1 MEPRE
6 VLVEIYN
13 EIKETKDSLYLA
25 QKALIYNSLRPLSI
39 AEGVMEEMHQKNEFV
54 MDRLKEEVKEQP
66 AASIYIPIPD
76 HFEKIRGHTL
86 GIITGLKEKISQG
99 ISFSD
104 EAMSALNFLIE
115 KTIGLLNN
123 TADLVL
129 AKNTVIYGYVK
140 ETENAIAM
148 STEDYEKRQEKES
161 AGEKGKTTSLKLFI
175 TILDSLKAITTHTGR
190 IAEELFK

>member
-1 MEPRE
+1 MEAKE

-13 EIKETKDSLYLA
+13 EIKETKDCLYLA
-25 QKALIYNSLRPLSI
+25 QKALMYNSLRPLSI
-39 AEGVMEEMHQKNEFV
+39 AEDVMEEMHHKNEFV
-54 MDRLKEEVKEQP
+54 MDRLTEQVKEQP
-66 AASIYIPIPD
+66 ATSIYIPIPE

-86 GIITGLKEKISQG
+86 SIIAGLKDKVSQG
-99 ISFSD
+99 VSFSD

-115 KTIGLLNN
+115 KIIELLNN

-140 ETENAIAM
+140 ETKNAIAM
-148 STEDYEKRQEKES
+148 STDDYEKRQEKQS
-161 AGEKGKTTSLKLFI
+161 AGDKGKAKSLKLFI
-175 TILDSLKAITTHTGR
+175 TILDSLKDITLHTGR

>member
-1 MEPRE
+1 MKPKE

-13 EIKETKDSLYLA
+13 EIKEAKDCLYLA

-54 MDRLKEEVKEQP
+54 MDKLKEEVKEQP

-86 GIITGLKEKISQG
+86 SIIAGLKEKVSQG
-99 ISFSD
+99 VSFSD

-115 KTIGLLNN
+115 KIIDLLNN

-129 AKNTVIYGYVK
+129 AKNTVIYAYVK
-140 ETENAIAM
+140 ETKSTIAM
-148 STEDYEKRQEKES
+148 STDDYEKRQEKQS
-161 AGEKGKTTSLKLFI
+161 AGDTTKAKSLKLFI
-175 TILDSLKAITTHTGR
+175 NILDSLKAITLHTGT

>member
-13 EIKETKDSLYLA
+13 EIKETKDCLYLA
-25 QKALIYNSLRPLSI
+25 QKALIYNSLRPLNI
-39 AEGVMEEMHQKNEFV
+39 AEEVMKEMHQKNEFV
-54 MDRLKEEVKEQP
+54 MDKLKEEVKEQP
-66 AASIYIPIPD
+66 AASIYIPIPK

-86 GIITGLKEKISQG
+86 GIIAGLKEKVSQG
-99 ISFSD
+99 VSFSD

-115 KTIGLLNN
+115 KIIELLNN

-140 ETENAIAM
+140 ATKNAIAM
-148 STEDYEKRQEKES
+148 STDDYEKRQEKQS
-161 AGEKGKTTSLKLFI
+161 AGDKGKAKSLKLFI
-175 TILDSLKAITTHTGR
+175 TILDSLKAITTHTGT

>member
-13 EIKETKDSLYLA
+13 EIKETKDCLYLA
-25 QKALIYNSLRPLSI
+25 QKALIYNSLRPLNI
-39 AEGVMEEMHQKNEFV
+39 AEEVMKEMHQKGV
-54 MDRLKEEVKEQP
+54 
-66 AASIYIPIPD
+66 
-76 HFEKIRGHTL
+76 
-86 GIITGLKEKISQG
+86 
-99 ISFSD
+99 SFSD

-115 KTIGLLNN
+115 KIIELLNN

-140 ETENAIAM
+140 ATKNAIAM
-148 STEDYEKRQEKES
+148 STDDYEKRQEKQS
-161 AGEKGKTTSLKLFI
+161 AGDKGKAKSLKLFI
-175 TILDSLKAITTHTGR
+175 TILDSLKAITTHTGT